1 MIFPICFLL
10 GFVGSLYGTLVHYG
24 HGPAPVFFG
33 SGYVN
38 LKSSWVKRLI
48 TD

>member
-1 MIFPICFLL
+1 MLD
-10 GFVGSLYGTLVHYG
+10 FVGSLYRTLTHYG

-33 SGYVN
+33 SGYID